1 MTRTVSALFDRREDV
16 DLVIEH
22 LVQQDGVDRRNIE
35 VHAAD
40 DTTTTGQTAEHT
52 GIWASLKALFS
63 SDTERHHYS
72 EGIRRGG
79 IVLTAELEEHEADH
93 AETVF
98 REHNAVDLDS
108 RREEWRSSGWE
119 EPAGGDPFA
128 SAQMQALAAAS
139 AGSPDP
145 IAVTGAPL
153 GYPDADGTA
162 ALDPITGTRV
172 PLVTDEEDER
182 RR

>member
-1 MTRTVSALFDRREDV
+1 MTRTVSALFDRREDA

-40 DTTTTGQTAEHT
+40 GATTGEPAGET
-52 GIWASLKALFS
+52 GIWASLRALFS
-63 SDTERHHYS
+63 SDKERHGYS

-79 IVLTAELEEHEADH
+79 IVLTAKLEEHEAEH
-93 AETVF
+93 AEAVF
-98 REHNAVDLDS
+98 REHNAVDLNS
-108 RREEWRSSGWE
+108 RREEWRRSGWN

-128 SAQMQALAAAS
+128 SAQIQALAAAS

-145 IAVTGAPL
+145 IAITGAPL
-153 GYPDADGTA
+153 GYADADGTA